1 MPIAESATALEFEA
15 LGTRWYVDA
24 AGGLPHALR
33 TSIAAE
39 LERVDAVWSRF
50 RADSMVSSLARDGGS
65 RTLAP
70 HHLGLLRWYAR
81 LYDATDGAVTP
92 LIGQTLSDAGYDAA
106 VGLRPRPEIATTPA
120 WDHRSQLRARGIALD
135 RPLLFDVGAAGK
147 GYAVDRVADLIR
159 AAGIDAYIVDG
170 GGDIAVGTATHLIGL
185 EHPIWPDRLIGTAR
199 ISGGDPAHADPGGPG
214 GSGGSA
220 DAGGSGDLGHSA
232 ICGSATN
239 RRAWGDWHH
248 ILNPRTSRP
257 TTEVIAAW
265 AIADSAM
272 HADGLATAL
281 FFVPPGRLAHLGPF
295 DYIVVHG
302 DGTIERTDSA
312 ALTIFDGDAA

>member
-15 LGTRWYVDA
+15 LGTNWYVDA
-24 AGGLPHALR
+24 VGGLPGALH
-33 TSIAAE
+33 TSIADE
-39 LERVDAVWSRF
+39 LARIDAVWSRF
-50 RADSMVSSLARDGGS
+50 RDDSMVSSLARGGGS
-65 RTLAP
+65 RALAP
-70 HHLGLLRWYAR
+70 HDLGLLRWYAR

-92 LIGQTLSDAGYDAA
+92 LIGRTLSDAGYDAA

-120 WDHRSQLRARGIALD
+120 WNHRSQLHAGGIALD

-147 GYAVDRVADLIR
+147 GYAVDRVAGLIR

-170 GGDIAVGTATHLIGL
+170 GGDIAVGTAAHLIGL
-185 EHPIWPDRLIGTAR
+185 EHPVWPNRLIGTAR
-199 ISGGDPAHADPGGPG
+199 IGGGAASRDLGDG
-214 GSGGSA
+214 GSSST
-220 DAGGSGDLGHSA
+220 GSGSNGRGHRS

-248 ILNPRTSRP
+248 ILDPRTGRP
-257 TTEVIAAW
+257 TTAVIAAW

-281 FFVPPGRLAHLGPF
+281 FFVPPEHLADLGPF
-295 DYIVVHG
+295 DYVVVHG
-302 DGTIERTDSA
+302 DGTIMRSASA